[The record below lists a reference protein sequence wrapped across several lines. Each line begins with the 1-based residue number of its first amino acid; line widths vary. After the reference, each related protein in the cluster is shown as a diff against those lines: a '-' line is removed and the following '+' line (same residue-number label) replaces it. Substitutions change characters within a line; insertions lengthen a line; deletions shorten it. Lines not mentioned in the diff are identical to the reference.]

1 VDAALAQA
9 DFEAISKSAEKLNT
23 LSVLEGFVRRATL
36 GYRTQLRSFE
46 FAVTEIQRQAKRKN
60 IEGVALVRRAELE
73 RDVLG
78 TDPFELGF
86 KASADLA
93 RVIDLVKVAQAAKHR
108 LGRSGRA

>member
-1 VDAALAQA
+1 MDVKVAESQKVFAALAQA

-60 IEGVALVRRAELE
+60 IEGVALGFNQLTLTCVNCHRQLRRP
-73 RDVLG
+73 
-78 TDPFELGF
+78 TP
-86 KASADLA
+86 ASEPPSD
-93 RVIDLVKVAQAAKHR
+93 
-108 LGRSGRA
+108 SGDKKP